1 MNTSTPVQ
9 KTISK
14 EYLKQLIFNKN
25 VSVTFSK
32 QNEKDHTS
40 KVWLH
45 FSTIFVHSIKQDYV
59 MCNSCMSLI
68 AYKHT
73 TGTGGMQKHIDACS
87 KNSSIDELSGNKIT
101 SYFNSTKNKS
111 NYVPRQL
118 TQDRIYDYF
127 SIRDCP

>member
-1 MNTSTPVQ
+1 MNTSTSVQ
-9 KTISK
+9 KTLSK
-14 EYLKQLIFNKN
+14 EYLKELISNKN

-32 QNEKDHTS
+32 QNDKDHTS

-73 TGTGGMQKHIDACS
+73 TGAGGMQKHIDACS
-87 KNSSIDELSGNKIT
+87 KNSSIGELSENKMT

-111 NYVPRQL
+111 NYVPPEL
-118 TQDRIYDYF
+118 APDRIYGYF
-127 SIRDCP
+127 STRDCP